1 MKQPFLIALL
11 LLPLFAFAQEA
22 NKLNTDRPGFSQTPL
37 TVGKGRLLLQTGQEV
52 NRLHQ
57 QQLNGK
63 YYNGHARLHRSSLQL
78 RIGLSESFELQLGI
92 SPLYRRHYRG
102 INTYANAYRE
112 IGKAP
117 LALGLRKTLMQEA
130 KGDPFSLGLS
140 ATYLHQHVWGRSYFR
155 DGNWFQT
162 GLLAAKTLSSTINAL
177 ANVGTQT
184 DERGT
189 TELYYLMHF
198 DFKLGKKS
206 RTYLEARNDFS
217 INGFSRHHSLLN
229 AGFSWQLGDNLQLD
243 LYAGYSR
250 YLSAPEVTV
259 FDQPMRLSIQERRWL
274 MGTGLSWRL
283 R

>member
-1 MKQPFLIALL
+1 
-11 LLPLFAFAQEA
+11 
-22 NKLNTDRPGFSQTPL
+22 
-37 TVGKGRLLLQTGQEV
+37 
-52 NRLHQ
+52 
-57 QQLNGK
+57 
-63 YYNGHARLHRSSLQL
+63 
-78 RIGLSESFELQLGI
+78 
-92 SPLYRRHYRG
+92 
-102 INTYANAYRE
+102 
-112 IGKAP
+112 
-117 LALGLRKTLMQEA
+117 MQEA

-140 ATYLHQHVWGRSYFR
+140 TTYLHQHVWGRSYFR

-162 GLLAAKTLSSTINAL
+162 GLLASKTLSTKVNTL

-217 INGFSRHHSLLN
+217 INGFSMHHSLLN
-229 AGFSWQLGDNLQLD
+229 AGFSWLVGANLQID

-259 FDQPMRLSIQERRWL
+259 FNQPMRLSIQERRWL
-274 MGTGLSWRL
+274 LGTGLSWRL
-283 R
+283 GKG